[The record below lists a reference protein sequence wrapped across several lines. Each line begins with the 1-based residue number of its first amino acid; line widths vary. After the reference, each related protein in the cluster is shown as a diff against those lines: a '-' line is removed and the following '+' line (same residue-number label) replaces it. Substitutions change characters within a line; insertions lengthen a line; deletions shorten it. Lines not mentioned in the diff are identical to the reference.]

1 MEASASSMMEQVMA
15 AELMK
20 GNCWKDRRD
29 AKDRKGNPI
38 VTYPVYV
45 EDKHD
50 EIRCHVLVTQTEVKY
65 LSYAGKPLANM
76 ERFNQT
82 FLTIA
87 RGTGYR
93 EFDLGFE
100 VNGNFNDSYRWVRST
115 KGIPADLKDATFKFL
130 VFGLPEFEGKDTLS
144 KQYGRR
150 VEVALYSKDW
160 VSVPF
165 VVPETVLCDNAHDV
179 DNAFLNAR
187 ARSLEGVMVK
197 QPGHLYE
204 RKRTDGWLKM
214 KPEDDADGV
223 IVELI
228 EATATVADPERGIA
242 VGDPLGRIGSVRVR
256 MEDGSEACPHGIAH
270 DLGRDMYKNPLKYY
284 DEWCEFKF
292 MWRDR
297 QGGYRHPTFFRLREA
312 K

>member
-1 MEASASSMMEQVMA
+1 MP
-15 AELMK
+15 ELMK
-20 GNCWKDRRD
+20 GNVWKDRRD
-29 AKDRKGNPI
+29 AKDRKGNPV

-50 EIRCHVLVTQTEVKY
+50 EIRCHVKVSEPAEKWGCDVLF

-76 ERFNQT
+76 ERFEQT
-82 FLTIA
+82 FRTLA

-130 VFGLPEFEGKDTLS
+130 VFGLPEFAGNDTVRQQLS
-144 KQYGRR
+144 KREDVVKY
-150 VEVALYSKDW
+150 AADW

-165 VVPETVLCDNAHDV
+165 YMPRISGALDAAEVEYEFNH
-179 DNAFLNAR
+179 AR
-187 ARSLEGVMVK
+187 KRGLEGVMVK
-197 QPGHLYE
+197 QPDHLYE

-223 IVELI
+223 IVELT
-228 EATATVADPERGIA
+228 EATATVADPERGVA

-270 DLGRDMYKNPLKYY
+270 GLGADMHHNPEKYIGQ
-284 DEWCEFKF
+284 WCEFKF
-292 MWRDR
+292 MERDR
-297 QGGYRHPTFFRLREA
+297 QGGYRHPTFHRLREA

>member
-1 MEASASSMMEQVMA
+1 MA
-15 AELMK
+15 DLMK
-20 GNCWKDRRD
+20 GNVWKDRRD
-29 AKDRKGNPI
+29 AKDRKGNPV

-50 EIRCHVLVTQTEVKY
+50 EIRCHVCVTQTEVKY
-65 LSYAGKPLANM
+65 LSYSGKPLANM

-87 RGTGYR
+87 RGTGWS

-115 KGIPADLKDATFKFL
+115 KGLPADLANATFRFL
-130 VFGLPEFEGKDTLS
+130 VFGIPEKKTGGMVQQLLC
-144 KQYGRR
+144 RL
-150 VEVALYSKDW
+150 EVARYAAGW
-160 VSVPF
+160 VTTQVDTPRF
-165 VVPETVLCDNAHDV
+165 TVCGGPDAV
-179 DNAFLNAR
+179 DAAFLNAR
-187 ARSLEGVMVK
+187 SRGLEGVMVK
-197 QPGHLYE
+197 QLHAKYE

-270 DLGRDMYKNPLKYY
+270 GLGQDMHHHPEKYIGQ
-284 DEWCEFKF
+284 WCEFNY
-292 MWRDR
+292 MERDR
-297 QGGYRHPTFFRLREA
+297 QGGYRHPTFFRIREA
-312 K
+312 KA

>member
-1 MEASASSMMEQVMA
+1 MAS
-15 AELMK
+15 LMK
-20 GNCWKDRRD
+20 GHLWKDRRD

-50 EIRCHVLVTQTEVKY
+50 EIRCHVIVDAYSVRF

-76 ERFNQT
+76 GRFTQV
-82 FLTIA
+82 FQELS
-87 RGTGYR
+87 RGTGYN

-115 KGIPADLKDATFKFL
+115 KGVPADLKDATFKFL
-130 VFGLPEFEGKDTLS
+130 VFGLPEFAGKDTIRQQVS
-144 KQYGRR
+144 KRKDV
-150 VEVALYSKDW
+150 VEYAADW

-165 VVPETVLCDNAHDV
+165 YMPRISGALDAAEVEYEFNH
-179 DNAFLNAR
+179 AR
-187 ARSLEGVMVK
+187 ERGLEGIMVK
-197 QPGHLYE
+197 QPEHLYE

-214 KPEDDADGV
+214 KPEDEADGV

-270 DLGRDMYKNPLKYY
+270 DLGRDMSQNPSKYLQQ
-284 DEWCEFKF
+284 WCEFNF
-292 MWRDR
+292 MERDR

-312 K
+312 KA

>member
-1 MEASASSMMEQVMA
+1 M

-50 EIRCHVLVTQTEVKY
+50 EIRCHVKVSEASHQWGCDVEFF
-65 LSYAGKPLANM
+65 SYAGKPLANM
-76 ERFNQT
+76 QQFEQVFRT
-82 FLTIA
+82 LS

-115 KGIPADLKDATFKFL
+115 KGIPDDLKHATFKFL
-130 VFGLPEFEGKDTLS
+130 VFGLPEFAGTDTIS
-144 KQYGRR
+144 TQRIRR
-150 VEVALYSKDW
+150 IAVRDYATDW
-160 VSVPF
+160 VSTPF
-165 VVPETVLCDNAHDV
+165 VLPYYVHADSADWV
-179 DNAFLNAR
+179 DLAFKQAR
-187 ARSLEGVMVK
+187 ERGLEGVMVK
-197 QPGHLYE
+197 QPNHLYE

-228 EATATVADPERGIA
+228 EATATVADPERGIS

-270 DLGRDMYKNPLKYY
+270 DLGRKMLTGEVKALC
-284 DEWCEFKF
+284 EWCEFKF
-292 MWRDR
+292 MERDR

-312 K
+312 KA

>member
-1 MEASASSMMEQVMA
+1 MA
-15 AELMK
+15 ALMK
-20 GNCWKDRRD
+20 GNVWKDRRD

-50 EIRCHVLVTQTEVKY
+50 EIRCHVKVSEPAGKWGCDVLF

-76 ERFNQT
+76 ERFEQT
-82 FLTIA
+82 FRTLA

-115 KGIPADLKDATFKFL
+115 NGVPDDLKDATFKFL
-130 VFGLPEFEGKDTLS
+130 VFGLPGYEDTIRS
-144 KQYGRR
+144 QSNRRSDVCQY
-150 VEVALYSKDW
+150 AKDW
-160 VSVPF
+160 VSVQF
-165 VVPETVLCDNAHDV
+165 AMPEVVLCDNAHDV
-179 DNAFLNAR
+179 ENAFLNAR
-187 ARSLEGVMVK
+187 ARGLEGVMVK
-197 QPGHLYE
+197 QPGHMYE

-223 IVELI
+223 ITELI

-270 DLGRDMYKNPLKYY
+270 DLGRDMLLNPSKYIGQWCELKYM
-284 DEWCEFKF
+284 E
-292 MWRDR
+292 RDR
-297 QGGYRHPTFFRLREA
+297 QCGYRHPTFNRVREA
-312 K
+312 KA